1 MRSQTARVLIASALV
16 LAPAI
21 ALAGSPGRTLAVD
34 AHQWRVIPRESGPD
48 NYYTV
53 VTDDAADPPFVRGR
67 YHPPQ
72 QTAVLGFQ
80 IPGDVQSK
88 AQTVR
93 WRWRVQTLPPGAN
106 ECAKGKED
114 SAAVVY
120 LTWKRALKWYTLK
133 YVWSTVGPKGQTCDK
148 HGTPFSAQ
156 ETVILQS
163 GGPTGTWQTE
173 EIDLPTEFRRH
184 FAGGDPSASVPDF
197 IGIGLMTDG
206 DQTKSEAVADYAGFE
221 IGW

>member
-1 MRSQTARVLIASALV
+1 MRSLTARILLASALA
-16 LAPAI
+16 LAPTF
-21 ALAGSPGRTLAVD
+21 ALASPSRTLAID

-53 VTDDAADPPFVRGR
+53 VTDEGGQQPFVRGR
-67 YHPPQ
+67 YRPPMA
-72 QTAVLGFQ
+72 TAVLGFQ
-80 IPGDVQSK
+80 IPSDVQSK

-93 WRWRVQTLPPGAN
+93 WRWRVVTLPPGAN

-120 LTWKRALKWYTLK
+120 LTWKRALKWYTIK
-133 YVWSTVGPKGQTCDK
+133 YVWSTVGPKGETCDK
-148 HGTPFSAQ
+148 HTTPFSAQ

-163 GGPTGTWQTE
+163 GGPTDTWQTE
-173 EIDLPTEFRRH
+173 EIDLRTEFRRH

-197 IGIGLMTDG
+197 IGIGLMTDA
-206 DQTKSEAVADYAGFE
+206 DQTKSEAAADYGGFE